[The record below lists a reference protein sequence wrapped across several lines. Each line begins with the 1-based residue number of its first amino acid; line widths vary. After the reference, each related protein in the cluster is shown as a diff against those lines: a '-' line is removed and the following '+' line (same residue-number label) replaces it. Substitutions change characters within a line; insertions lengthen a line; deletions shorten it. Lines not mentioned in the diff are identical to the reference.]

1 MIQIRKID
9 TENRKDVSAFIQ
21 FQFDLYK
28 NDPNWVPPFRN
39 DVAMMMNR
47 KKHPFYEYGEAE
59 FFLAYRGGR
68 IVGRIAAL
76 INPHF
81 NDYQK
86 KKVLSF
92 CLFDAIYDPDVTA
105 ALFEA
110 AIDWGRERG
119 MNEIIG
125 PKGFSLFDGYGVLVE
140 GFNLRQS
147 MNMSSYNFPY
157 YQTLLEGIGLAKVTD
172 FISVDFNTATVVV
185 PEKVTR
191 AAEIVQKRGEI
202 KVFTFRNRKEI
213 LARAKE
219 IGQLYEK
226 AFTNNWEYFPL
237 TERDLNFLID
247 NVINFVDPNLVKFIV
262 NDKDELIGFILGFP
276 DISAAM
282 QRHNGSLLNPL
293 LILDIL
299 REIKKTDRIIV
310 NGLGILSEYRIK
322 GGDALLFDGVHEI
335 IRDNPRFLTGEGAQ
349 MSETAKEVQREMNG
363 LGMKRS
369 KVHRVYRKAI

>member
-9 TENRKDVSAFIQ
+9 TGNRKDVSAFIQ

-47 KKHPFYEYGEAE
+47 KKHPFYEYGEAD
-59 FFLAYRGGR
+59 FFLAYRAGR

-105 ALFEA
+105 ALFDA
-110 AIDWGRERG
+110 AIGWGRERG
-119 MNEIIG
+119 MNEMIG
-125 PKGFSLFDGYGVLVE
+125 PKGFSLFDGYGVLVD

-172 FISVDFNTATVVV
+172 FISVEFNTSTVVV

-191 AAEIVQKRGEI
+191 AVDLVRQRGEI
-202 KVFTFRNRKEI
+202 KVFTFKNRKDI
-213 LARAKE
+213 LAHAKE

-262 NDKDELIGFILGFP
+262 NNKDELIGFILGFP

>member
-9 TENRKDVSAFIQ
+9 TGNRKDVSAFIQ

-39 DVAMMMNR
+39 DIAMMMNR
-47 KKHPFYEYGEAE
+47 KKHPFYEYGEAD
-59 FFLAYRGGR
+59 FFLAYRAGR

-105 ALFEA
+105 ALFDA
-110 AIDWGRERG
+110 AIGWGRERG
-119 MNEIIG
+119 MNEMIG
-125 PKGFSLFDGYGVLVE
+125 PKGFSLFDGYGVLVD

-172 FISVDFNTATVVV
+172 FISVEFNTSTVVV

-191 AAEIVQKRGEI
+191 AVDLVRQRGEI
-202 KVFTFRNRKEI
+202 KVFTFKNRKDI

>member
-9 TENRKDVSAFIQ
+9 TGNRKDVSAFIQ

-299 REIKKTDRIIV
+299 QEIKKTDRIIV

-322 GGDALLFDGVHEI
+322 GGDALLFDGIHEI

>member
-9 TENRKDVSAFIQ
+9 TGNRKDVSAFIQ

-47 KKHPFYEYGEAE
+47 KKHPFYEYGEAD
-59 FFLAYRGGR
+59 FFLAYRAGR

-105 ALFEA
+105 ALFDA
-110 AIDWGRERG
+110 AIGWGRERG
-119 MNEIIG
+119 MNEMIG
-125 PKGFSLFDGYGVLVE
+125 PKGFSLFDGYGVLVD

-299 REIKKTDRIIV
+299 QEIKKTDRIIV

>member
-9 TENRKDVSAFIQ
+9 TGNRKDVSAFIQ

-105 ALFEA
+105 ALFDA
-110 AIDWGRERG
+110 AIGWGRERG
-119 MNEIIG
+119 MNEMIG
-125 PKGFSLFDGYGVLVE
+125 PKGFSLFDGYGVLVD

-172 FISVDFNTATVVV
+172 FISVEFNTSTVVV

-191 AAEIVQKRGEI
+191 AVDLVRQRGEI
-202 KVFTFRNRKEI
+202 KVFTFKNRKDI

>member
-9 TENRKDVSAFIQ
+9 TGNRKDVSAFIQ

-47 KKHPFYEYGEAE
+47 KKHPFYEYGEAD
-59 FFLAYRGGR
+59 FFLAYRAGR

-125 PKGFSLFDGYGVLVE
+125 PKGFSLFDGYGVLVD

-202 KVFTFRNRKEI
+202 KVFTFKNRKDI

>member
-9 TENRKDVSAFIQ
+9 TGNRKDVSAFIQ

-47 KKHPFYEYGEAE
+47 KKHPFYEYGEAD
-59 FFLAYRGGR
+59 FFLAYRAGR

-202 KVFTFRNRKEI
+202 KVFTFKNRKDI

>member
-9 TENRKDVSAFIQ
+9 TGNRKDVSAFIQ

-47 KKHPFYEYGEAE
+47 KKHPFYEYGEAD
-59 FFLAYRGGR
+59 FFLAYRAGR

-105 ALFEA
+105 ALFDA
-110 AIDWGRERG
+110 AIGWGRERG
-119 MNEIIG
+119 MNEMIG
-125 PKGFSLFDGYGVLVE
+125 PKGFSLFDGYGVLVD

-172 FISVDFNTATVVV
+172 FISVEFNTSTVVV

-191 AAEIVQKRGEI
+191 AVDLVRQRGEI
-202 KVFTFRNRKEI
+202 KVFTFKNRKDI

-282 QRHNGSLLNPL
+282 QRHNGSPEPAP
-293 LILDIL
+293 D
-299 REIKKTDRIIV
+299 
-310 NGLGILSEYRIK
+310 S
-322 GGDALLFDGVHEI
+322 
-335 IRDNPRFLTGEGAQ
+335 
-349 MSETAKEVQREMNG
+349 
-363 LGMKRS
+363 
-369 KVHRVYRKAI
+369 